1 METGWYTSDQKR
13 ILDNTYIHLFK
24 IKKSTNRLFEDVKN
38 EIRTSSSSFKHLM
51 LQYFGFISKLL
62 RA

>member
-24 IKKSTNRLFEDVKN
+24 IKKSTNRLFDVSVAHAEGK
-38 EIRTSSSSFKHLM
+38 IRFRKVDTF
-51 LQYFGFISKLL
+51 YDFDIT
-62 RA
+62 

>member
-24 IKKSTNRLFEDVKN
+24 IKKSTNRLFDVSVAHAEGK
-38 EIRTSSSSFKHLM
+38 IRFRKVDTF
-51 LQYFGFISKLL
+51 YDFDITKL
-62 RA
+62 